1 MRGDG
6 SCNGAP
12 PELLHRVKRR
22 TRPRLRLLPGIL
34 TFLLFT
40 LPCPG
45 IAKLQLD
52 LDSPTLAKMPIA
64 IPDFT
69 SRNPGPLN
77 GRDLA
82 RIVKN
87 DLYLTALFHIIESP
101 EAAPL
106 DPGGEPDFRGWAQRG
121 AQAVIFGNF
130 QVQGDELILEA
141 RLYDAALKRQELGKR
156 YRGKVGDHRRIIHR
170 FCDQVME
177 KLTSVP
183 GCFST
188 QIAFVGDTRN
198 RELFTM
204 DFDGHYLRQVTRLG
218 SIIMSPDWSPDGQG
232 LIFTCYAR
240 GNPDLWWADLF
251 GGKEGVISA
260 RQGINASAR
269 YSPRGDSIALS
280 LSFKGI
286 PKIFQISPQGN
297 IIKRLTSGRGN
308 DISPTW
314 SPDGSTIAYVSDQA
328 GTPQIYTVPVEGA
341 APVRSASATVP
352 RVGRLTFGS
361 NYNTDPDWSPRG
373 DVLTFTARVD
383 GRFQVC
389 TIRADG
395 TDFRVLTNRGS
406 NQDPAWSPDG
416 RMIAFSSDR
425 SGKRLIWIMDA
436 LGEIQVPVS
445 PITGKA
451 PAWSPRMSR

>member
-1 MRGDG
+1 MTGEWSG
-6 SCNGAP
+6 NGAP
-12 PELLHRVKRR
+12 PKLLNLVRLRI
-22 TRPRLRLLPGIL
+22 RPRVLLLLSIL
-34 TFLLFT
+34 TLVVFT

-45 IAKLQLD
+45 IAKLRLD

-64 IPDFT
+64 IPDFA
-69 SRNPGPLN
+69 SNNPGPLS

-87 DLYLTALFHIIESP
+87 DLYLTALFHIVESP

-106 DPGGEPDFRGWAQRG
+106 DPGGDPDFRGWAQRG
-121 AQAVIFGNF
+121 AQAVILGNF
-130 QVQGDELILEA
+130 QVQGDELVVEL
-141 RLYDAALKRQELGKR
+141 RLYDAALMRQELGKR
-156 YRGKVGDHRRIIHR
+156 YRGRVGDHRRIIHR

-183 GCFST
+183 GCFSS

-198 RELFTM
+198 REIFTM
-204 DFDGHYLRQVTRLG
+204 DFDGAYLRQATRLG
-218 SIIMSPDWSPDGQG
+218 SIVMSPDWSPDGQR
-232 LIFTCYAR
+232 LIFTCYAK
-240 GNPDLWWADLF
+240 GNPDLWWTDLY
-251 GGKEGVISA
+251 GGREGVISA
-260 RQGINASAR
+260 RPGINASAR
-269 YSPRGDSIALS
+269 YSPRGDVIALS

-286 PKIFQISPQGN
+286 PNIFIITPQGN
-297 IIKRLTSGRGN
+297 IIKRLTTGRGN

-328 GTPQIYTVPVEGA
+328 GTPQIYTVPVDGA
-341 APVRSASATVP
+341 TPIPNASVSRP
-352 RVGRLTFGS
+352 KVGRLTFGS

-373 DVLTFTARVD
+373 DVLTFTARIN

-389 TIRADG
+389 TVRADG
-395 TDFRVLTNRGS
+395 TDFRVLTNEGA
-406 NQDPAWSPDG
+406 NQDPVWSPDG
-416 RMIAFSSDR
+416 RMIAFSSNR
-425 SGKRLIWIMDA
+425 TGKRLIYIMDA

-451 PAWSPRMSR
+451 PAWSPRLAR

>member
-1 MRGDG
+1 MIIRAD
-6 SCNGAP
+6 
-12 PELLHRVKRR
+12 
-22 TRPRLRLLPGIL
+22 LPT
-34 TFLLFT
+34 TFLVDLFVGVAVLLILLG
-40 LPCPG
+40 LPSAG
-45 IAKLQLD
+45 SARLQLD
-52 LDSPTLAKMPIA
+52 LNSPTLAKMPIA

-69 SRNPGPLN
+69 SPSPGPLN

-82 RIVKN
+82 QIVRQ
-87 DLYLTALFHIIESP
+87 DLSLTALFHIVESP
-101 EAAPL
+101 AAAPV
-106 DPGGEPDFRGWAQRG
+106 DPGGEPDFKAWAQRG

-130 QVQGDELILEA
+130 HVQGDELVLEA
-141 RLYDAALKRQELGKR
+141 RLYDAALGRQEIGKR
-156 YRGKVGDHRRIIHR
+156 YRAKVGDHRRMIHR
-170 FCDQVME
+170 FCDQVMA
-177 KLTSVP
+177 KLTAVP

-198 RELFTM
+198 REIFTM

-218 SIIMSPDWSPDGQG
+218 SIIMSPDWSPDGQS
-232 LIFTCYAR
+232 LIFTCYAK

-251 GGKEGVISA
+251 GGREGVISA
-260 RQGINASAR
+260 RPGINASAR
-269 YSPRGDSIALS
+269 YSPRGDTIALS

-286 PKIFQISPQGN
+286 PKIFLISPQGN
-297 IIKRLTSGRGN
+297 IIKRLTTGRGN

-328 GTPQIYTVPVEGA
+328 GTPQIYTVPVAGSPPVPGA
-341 APVRSASATVP
+341 PPTGARI
-352 RVGRLTFGS
+352 GRLTFGS

-373 DVLTFTARVD
+373 DLLTFTARVD
-383 GRFQVC
+383 GRFQIC

-395 TDFRVLTNRGS
+395 SDFRVLTNQGS

-425 SGKRLIWIMDA
+425 TGKRLIYIMDA

-451 PAWSPRMSR
+451 PAWSPRLTR

>member
-1 MRGDG
+1 MPAKRPTTLFIDLFV
-6 SCNGAP
+6 S
-12 PELLHRVKRR
+12 LLV
-22 TRPRLRLLPGIL
+22 LLVVMG
-34 TFLLFT
+34 
-40 LPCPG
+40 LPSSG
-45 IAKLQLD
+45 TARLQLD
-52 LDSPTLAKMPIA
+52 LNSPTMAKMPIA

-69 SRNPGPLN
+69 SSSPGPLN

-82 RIVKN
+82 QIVRQ
-87 DLYLTALFHIIESP
+87 DLNLTGLFHIIESP
-101 EAAPL
+101 AAAPV
-106 DPGGEPDFRGWAQRG
+106 DPGGEPDFKAWAQRG

-141 RLYDAALKRQELGKR
+141 RLYDAALGRQELGKR
-156 YRGKVGDHRRIIHR
+156 YRAKVGDHRRIIHR
-170 FCDQVME
+170 FCDQVMG
-177 KLTSVP
+177 KLTSLP

-198 RELFTM
+198 REIFTM

-218 SIIMSPDWSPDGQG
+218 SIIMSPDWSPDAQG
-232 LIFTCYAR
+232 LIFTCYAK

-251 GGKEGVISA
+251 GRREGVISA
-260 RQGINASAR
+260 RPGINASAR
-269 YSPRGDSIALS
+269 YSPKGDTIALS

-286 PKIFQISPQGN
+286 PKIFIINPQGN
-297 IIKRLTSGRGN
+297 IIKRLTTGRGN

-328 GTPQIYTVPVEGA
+328 GTPQIYTVPVAGSSPIPGA
-341 APVRSASATVP
+341 PSTGARF
-352 RVGRLTFGS
+352 GRLTFGS

-373 DVLTFTARVD
+373 DLLTFTARVD
-383 GRFQVC
+383 GRFQIC

-395 TDFRVLTNRGS
+395 SDFRVLTNQGS
-406 NQDPAWSPDG
+406 SQDPAWSPDG
-416 RMIAFSSDR
+416 RMIAFSSNR
-425 SGKRLIWIMDA
+425 TGKRLIYIMDA

-451 PAWSPRMSR
+451 PAWSPRLTR